1 MFSTD
6 NLCSPFGCSFLL
18 IDKHTSQHTKP
29 FYLSIKIE
37 LFFSFFQLKK
47 KQKNNKQNAC
57 FCDEILYIYNELK
70 FFELPVNTGV
80 ARGRNIVQWFLSV
93 DPLTASYPG
102 LTPYQFASNT
112 PIMAID
118 VDGLEAKLAIIMEW
132 GSPEL
137 AMQHK
142 NALEKEGF
150 KVQIV
155 ASGRDAINFLTDHKV
170 KGGDPI
176 EQLTIITHG
185 FDESAGSLGLPGTN
199 DESGIY
205 SPLGFATLAKQVG
218 EEIATKKGTDAG
230 LNEWAE
236 GVEKMKENG
245 AVSSTELASAI
256 NEIGFTD
263 NGKVLL
269 TGCNVGVSQEI
280 VNKRNGEGEKNPFR
294 LEKNF
299 ANIFAQDL
307 KHDVIA
313 ASASFKG
320 TGTSSP
326 FNLTK
331 EGTLFRA
338 AAKWTVFKPDGT
350 TKPLKQGNVIN
361 ISTSK

>member
-1 MFSTD
+1 VSR
-6 NLCSPFGCSFLL
+6 
-18 IDKHTSQHTKP
+18 K
-29 FYLSIKIE
+29 KIL
-37 LFFSFFQLKK
+37 LFFKGLDYYAFGDPMVGRTFTGANGYRFGFNGKEKTDEVSGNG
-47 KQKNNKQNAC
+47 NNYDYG
-57 FCDEILYIYNELK
+57 FRIYNPRLGK
-70 FFELPVNTGV
+70 
-80 ARGRNIVQWFLSV
+80 FLSV